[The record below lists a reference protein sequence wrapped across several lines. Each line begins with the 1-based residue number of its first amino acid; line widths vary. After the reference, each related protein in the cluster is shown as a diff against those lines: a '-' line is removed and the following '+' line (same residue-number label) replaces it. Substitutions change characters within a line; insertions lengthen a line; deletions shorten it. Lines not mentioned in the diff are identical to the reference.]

1 MKKTTLLSF
10 GTAVI
15 SAAIV
20 SFVAYGCGDDDV
32 AATPKPD
39 SGTSSSGGSSGGSS
53 GTSGTD
59 GSTKPNPPTLGAQ
72 IDRMGRPGINTAL
85 QSTFATTDQVR
96 EAAQDAYNADKDK
109 AGWVA
114 KYKDGFAGSLA
125 IYDGIVT
132 CGDQPF
138 FKEDAGTTAAA
149 RYATLASVLADDRLW
164 LDTSATCSGR
174 YLSVE
179 LNGTVLPNSDCGGRT
194 LKTDVIDVTYTALAG
209 DVDGVVQGQDSGA
222 PPIGD
227 TIAATD
233 AKVNGTTFPYLS
245 APQ

>member
-59 GSTKPNPPTLGAQ
+59 GSTTPKPPALGDQ

-85 QSTFATTDQVR
+85 QKTFTDNTTR
-96 EAAQDAYNADKDK
+96 EAAQDSYNHDKDK
-109 AGWVA
+109 SGWVA
-114 KYKDGFAGSLA
+114 KYKEGFAGSLA
-125 IYDGIVT
+125 VYDGIVT

-138 FKEDAGTTAAA
+138 YEADAGNGAAA
-149 RYATLASVLADDRLW
+149 HYGTLASVLADDRLW
-164 LDTSATCSGR
+164 LDSSATCSNR
-174 YLSVE
+174 YLAVE
-179 LNGTVLPNSDCGGRT
+179 LNATTAYPNNDCGGRT
-194 LKTDVIDVTYTALAG
+194 LKTDVIDYTYTALAADTDAVKLG
-209 DVDGVVQGQDSGA
+209 ADSGA
-222 PPIGD
+222 PAVGD
-227 TIAATD
+227 SIAATD
-233 AKVNGTTFPYLS
+233 SKVNGTTFPYLS